1 MKITIR
7 NINILLILAMVIP
20 IITISCSDDDSSA
33 ANLSFSRSIYILPS
47 TGSLE
52 VELRASVAP
61 EIDLIVPVNIE
72 GTAELNED
80 YEISAKEFI
89 IKAGETSGTLT
100 LTPKNN
106 LISGREIRLSINPV
120 SGYGLGDKKIAII
133 PIETK
138 ERIMYSFISS
148 YSRVL
153 SNVEIWVELQGEI
166 SGKSFKA
173 PHDIVLPLEVSSSST
188 AELGTDFTMP
198 TSITIPKGGRQAHI
212 TLAIQEDAEDYAGK
226 TAIVN
231 LKVPSGD
238 DPDLY
243 YAGSFITYS
252 LKLDQVRFIDMLGKW
267 KPVKIVSEDNYIAYE
282 VPDEDMINLPKNNGE
297 NDYLEFVHRE
307 GNDIIIPHLSGDLKN
322 FFSNSNGHK
331 VVFDHIKK
339 GLIDWGEGVE
349 YDAPYYKIF
358 GVNTLFSSSQ
368 TKIGDVMMGIDKIDD
383 NNIIIY
389 FHEYIP
395 TDFFIDTYDLWGF
408 DAEIVGINYTFTR
421 IVE

>member
-138 ERIMYSFISS
+138 ERIMYSF
-148 YSRVL
+148 
-153 SNVEIWVELQGEI
+153 
-166 SGKSFKA
+166 
-173 PHDIVLPLEVSSSST
+173 
-188 AELGTDFTMP
+188 
-198 TSITIPKGGRQAHI
+198 
-212 TLAIQEDAEDYAGK
+212 
-226 TAIVN
+226 
-231 LKVPSGD
+231 
-238 DPDLY
+238 
-243 YAGSFITYS
+243 
-252 LKLDQVRFIDMLGKW
+252 
-267 KPVKIVSEDNYIAYE
+267 
-282 VPDEDMINLPKNNGE
+282 
-297 NDYLEFVHRE
+297 
-307 GNDIIIPHLSGDLKN
+307 
-322 FFSNSNGHK
+322 
-331 VVFDHIKK
+331 
-339 GLIDWGEGVE
+339 
-349 YDAPYYKIF
+349 
-358 GVNTLFSSSQ
+358 
-368 TKIGDVMMGIDKIDD
+368 KIGRAHV
-383 NNIIIY
+383 
-389 FHEYIP
+389 
-395 TDFFIDTYDLWGF
+395 
-408 DAEIVGINYTFTR
+408 
-421 IVE
+421 

>member
-133 PIETK
+133 PV
-138 ERIMYSFISS
+138 S
-148 YSRVL
+148 YTHLTLPTILRV
-153 SNVEIWVELQGEI
+153 
-166 SGKSFKA
+166 
-173 PHDIVLPLEVSSSST
+173 
-188 AELGTDFTMP
+188 
-198 TSITIPKGGRQAHI
+198 
-212 TLAIQEDAEDYAGK
+212 
-226 TAIVN
+226 
-231 LKVPSGD
+231 
-238 DPDLY
+238 
-243 YAGSFITYS
+243 
-252 LKLDQVRFIDMLGKW
+252 
-267 KPVKIVSEDNYIAYE
+267 
-282 VPDEDMINLPKNNGE
+282 
-297 NDYLEFVHRE
+297 
-307 GNDIIIPHLSGDLKN
+307 
-322 FFSNSNGHK
+322 
-331 VVFDHIKK
+331 
-339 GLIDWGEGVE
+339 
-349 YDAPYYKIF
+349 
-358 GVNTLFSSSQ
+358 
-368 TKIGDVMMGIDKIDD
+368 
-383 NNIIIY
+383 
-389 FHEYIP
+389 
-395 TDFFIDTYDLWGF
+395 
-408 DAEIVGINYTFTR
+408 
-421 IVE
+421 